1 MLSQFGHT
9 VIAVKTYILESQRT
23 VCLTLIHLAWLII
36 TNSKKKMMFVF
47 GWAHSLC
54 EPQW

>member
-9 VIAVKTYILESQRT
+9 VIAVKTYTLESQRT

-36 TNSKKKMMFVF
+36 TNSKKNNDVCLLLGTFPV
-47 GWAHSLC
+47 
-54 EPQW
+54 